1 MPCRSLVVS
10 RVVEKQSH
18 IHVLQT
24 RIMNK
29 VIQSMGIGWRLL
41 EPNIIPEHK
50 GLLFLQQWDCY
61 LSGIS
66 SIDSTAGCPNLLRM
80 TATTN
85 RIVNFELSILTP
97 PTHQPPPAPAH
108 SAGLAW
114 WTECKSNN
122 FLFSLTDKL
131 QLALS

>member
-97 PTHQPPPAPAH
+97 PTH
-108 SAGLAW
+108 SASADLRGGRSANQIIFSSLSQTNSSSLLA
-114 WTECKSNN
+114 N
-122 FLFSLTDKL
+122 
-131 QLALS
+131 